1 MARIGRFSI
10 DDVKTAYYKLKA
22 TVFYD
27 SGDLLLREQIVE
39 FETNKSKHP
48 NNFISALLGYNKN
61 YANYRKQENKDK
73 KITIEEKFE
82 IITEHLNS
90 YHQASDF
97 IDNLLKK
104 VDVILY
110 PKKFKQEIY
119 KNNIISNKR
128 IKSNYPLEKV
138 TAFIKAPIELHI
150 LSVLWIMNEG
160 VQKDAGLV
168 DECMGN
174 RLLLKKD
181 KSKIVQGS
189 ALFKPYFTQ
198 YQKWR
203 DGAVKTSKELL
214 DNDKNVLFLNLDIK
228 DYYYSVRI
236 NKDFFIPERI
246 KNRNGLYNINLIMQ
260 KLHLDFTEKIMKLG
274 IPNDFSKEVIV
285 NNEVVKFILPIG
297 LLSSS
302 IIANDYLKE
311 FDKVI
316 IEKYKPSYY
325 GRYVDDILLVL
336 SDPNPQGIDSG
347 FINKYNVSFDDYKS
361 ALMRDKKSTVS
372 FGSFNKL
379 NEIEKYVVRNFYPL
393 INVVDSPF
401 LKKEKNS
408 CDDDSIY
415 RIFKIN
421 NYESLY
427 CQSEKT
433 LIYFFDKDE
442 SSIVI
447 DKLKKEIQEKSSEF
461 RDMPNDE
468 DNKIEFEES
477 AYHLLYDGTEDKIR
491 TLKDYKEDRFG
502 LSVFLSHKI
511 NMTLRKQS
519 KISEIE
525 LQKILKFFKGE
536 NCLTFYKLWEKILT
550 LFVVN
555 DSPIVFTDFLFH
567 CLEQIDNISEPNRQK
582 LSIGKDYSK
591 YQNVRNTLVQYL
603 FFAYEM
609 AISLNLQFLDR
620 EIDIG
625 RNYDFKSKEVKNKN
639 FPLFFSNINFSK
651 PNSIIGK
658 RVRQSNML
666 RHHYVSIPLLS
677 YTEGSKK
684 GLINLIDKKSHI
696 DNFKIDRE
704 LLENSPRP
712 VKYWECCVA
721 SAFERFGEFRKNPA
735 NQTEIETN
743 ILYDISETIVENVF
757 DEEKEEFVNVEK
769 ELRKNYLD
777 IAFEFYLEGNSNH
790 LASHILEDNSFK
802 NSLYVL
808 EELDRNDESFVLDE
822 FTINKTDKLP
832 NPKIAFANTDVL
844 ENNILDS
851 ILGSPNL
858 SNDRYNKLSKIL
870 KKAREEETNL
880 LLFPETFIPFNLIST
895 LCRFAVDNQVLTISG
910 LEHLTLDNT
919 SFNYVVSIV
928 PYYVNGVKD
937 ATVILRLKN
946 NYSPNEEHTINK
958 YHFAVPKPKPYRY
971 EIINWRNIYFSV
983 CYCFELANITHRE
996 KLKSKID
1003 LLIGVEWNKDTPY
1016 FSNIVEATSRDLH
1029 CYVAQVNTSKYGD
1042 TRLTQPKETAIK
1054 DILRLK
1060 GGINDAI
1067 LVGQI
1072 NIEKL
1077 RDFQR
1082 IKSSI
1087 NTSKEYKPLPPDFL
1101 LTDVLK
1107 RIKNMS
1113 LKTESKHIVTT
1124 KEIIIKTLN

>member
-1 MARIGRFSI
+1 MARIGRFTI
-10 DDVKTAYYKLKA
+10 DEIKTAYYKLKA

-39 FETNKSKHP
+39 FETNKSKDP
-48 NNFISALLGYNKN
+48 NDFLNIFFNYNKN
-61 YANYRKQENKDK
+61 YTNYRKEENKTK
-73 KITIEEKFE
+73 GLTIEEKFE
-82 IITEHLNS
+82 IITENLNA
-90 YHQASDF
+90 YDQAPEF
-97 IDNLLKK
+97 IDSLLKE

-110 PKKFKQEIY
+110 PKKFKQENV
-119 KNNIISNKR
+119 KNNIITNRR
-128 IKSNYPLEKV
+128 IKKSYHLDKV
-138 TAFIKAPIELHI
+138 TAFIKAPIELHLI
-150 LSVLWIMNEG
+150 SVLWIMNEG

-181 KSKIVQGS
+181 KSKMVQGS
-189 ALFKPYFTQ
+189 GLFKPYFTQ

-203 DGAVKTSKELL
+203 DGAVRTSKELL

-236 NKDFFIPERI
+236 RKDFFITEGIR
-246 KNRNGLYNINLIMQ
+246 NRDGFYNINLIMQ
-260 KLHLDFTEKIMKLG
+260 KLHLDFTGKVMKLG
-274 IPNDFSKEVIV
+274 IPNDFSGEVTV
-285 NNEVVKFILPIG
+285 NNEVAKFILPIG

-336 SDPNPQGIDSG
+336 SDPNPQGIDSN

-361 ALMRDKKSTVS
+361 VLIRDKKSTVS
-372 FGSFNKL
+372 FTDFKEL
-379 NEIEKYVVRNFYPL
+379 NEIEQYVIRNFYPL

-401 LKKEKNS
+401 SKEPKNL
-408 CDDDSIY
+408 CDDASIH

-511 NMTLRKQS
+511 NMTLRRQS
-519 KISEIE
+519 KISDVE

-567 CLEQIDNISEPNRQK
+567 CLEQIDNISEPTK
-582 LSIGKDYSK
+582 YKHSIGKDYNK
-591 YQNVRNTLVQYL
+591 YQNVRNTLIQYL

-609 AISLNLQFLDR
+609 SISLNLRFLDR
-620 EIDIG
+620 EIDIS
-625 RNYDFKSKEVKNKN
+625 RNYDFKSKEMKHKNYT
-639 FPLFFSNINFSK
+639 LFFSNINFSK
-651 PNSIIGK
+651 PDYIIG
-658 RVRQSNML
+658 RRIRQSNML

-704 LLENSPRP
+704 LLANSPRP
-712 VKYWECCVA
+712 VKYWECCVS
-721 SAFERFGEFRKNPA
+721 SAFERFGEFEKNPI

-743 ILYDISETIVENVF
+743 ILYDISKTVVETIL
-757 DEEKEEFVNVEK
+757 DEENNEFVDVEK
-769 ELRKNYLD
+769 ELKKNYLD
-777 IAFEFYLEGNSNH
+777 IAFEFYSKGNSNH
-790 LASHILEDNSFK
+790 LASHTLEDGNLK

-808 EELDRNDESFVLDE
+808 EELDRKDESFVLNE
-822 FTINKTDKLP
+822 FTISKTDKLS

-844 ENNILDS
+844 EKNMLDS

-858 SNDRYNKLSKIL
+858 SDDRYNKLSKIL
-870 KKAREEETNL
+870 KKAREEESNL
-880 LLFPETFIPFNLIST
+880 LLFPETFIPFSLIST
-895 LCRFAVDNQVLTISG
+895 LCRFSVDNQILTVSG

-928 PYYVNGVKD
+928 PYYINGVKD

-958 YHFAVPKPKPYRY
+958 YHLTVPKPKPYRY

-1042 TRLTQPKETAIK
+1042 TRLTQPKESAIK

-1082 IKSSI
+1082 VKSSI

-1107 RIKNMS
+1107 RINNES
-1113 LKTESKHIVTT
+1113 LKS
-1124 KEIIIKTLN
+1124 